1 MSNFQDAITAFND
14 SIEST
19 KEMVNWLW
27 GLLQG
32 DFNEQQTPSQV
43 IANAGISITLSATGV
58 GVVAAWMLDFRDFCA
73 CVYLIY
79 KDGSKSGN
87 FKPNEVSILKW
98 LLLVIMMIGL
108 VPALGDLLKGVLR
121 IVYLQF
127 MAISKTAGNLPI
139 AQQFDKAID
148 ASMPY
153 IKQLLGH
160 EQVRKYLS
168 KLGWHR
174 PFKELAQAL
183 RKHYAN
189 ITNVKGLI
197 TIYDKKIEE
206 FKQIFQKI
214 KDYLPSGAEQKYN
227 ELLKQLQAVRDGLN
241 QKASELLKPLQD
253 CVDSLIIKLEKEDL
267 ATYRTI
273 SGKFSTHYYG
283 LSKAGTK
290 GYNEAKKLPYL
301 RSKAN
306 FPKQSTDKDKT
317 ILPMVEE
324 KARQGYPKINKDIIE
339 TFSKKGG
346 MHAVRLTGPMRLY
359 RVVSPDGRTDGI
371 YWITEQVFEQ
381 LKSRDDWRDR
391 LAVKVDWS
399 ANGQYVTY
407 DIKAGETLK
416 VWRGPAASQK
426 FDKHTDLWY
435 QGGTEQIVFF
445 PDPAKVSK
453 RAETGWGYL
462 DNDKQLLNNRII
474 INLDGTAKK

>member
-1 MSNFQDAITAFND
+1 M
-14 SIEST
+14 
-19 KEMVNWLW
+19 
-27 GLLQG
+27 QG

-43 IANAGISITLSATGV
+43 IANAGISITLSTTGV
-58 GVVAAWMLDFRDFCA
+58 GVVAAWLLDFRDFCA

-79 KDGSKSGN
+79 KDGSKSGS
-87 FKPNEVSILKW
+87 FKPNEVSLLKW
-98 LLLVIMMIGL
+98 LLLVIMMVGL

-183 RKHYAN
+183 RKHYAD

-267 ATYRTI
+267 ATYRAI
-273 SGKFSTHYYG
+273 SGRFSSHYYG
-283 LSKAGTK
+283 RIDSKTK
-290 GYNEAKKLPYL
+290 AFLESKKLPFL
-301 RSKAN
+301 KKTASFPALEITEFEKTKVRKKA
-306 FPKQSTDKDKT
+306 K
-317 ILPMVEE
+317 E
-324 KARQGYPKINKDIIE
+324 GYPNLFRKKPWDETQDYEYVIA

-346 MHAVRLTGPMRLY
+346 MQAVQLTGPMRLY
-359 RVVSPDGRTDGI
+359 RVIAPAPKGSEFGEF
-371 YWITEQVFEQ
+371 WITEKVFKQ

-453 RAETGWGYL
+453 RAETGWGYI